1 MSRFIFLGAPG
12 AGKGTQA
19 KVLSE
24 LCHIPHIST
33 GDILRAAVS
42 SQTPLGLKAQ
52 SYMDRGELVPDSLV
66 VDMIRER
73 LNQADVESGWIL
85 DGFPRNVP
93 QAEFLD
99 ALLSEVSQPM
109 DQAVYFDVPDG
120 VLAVRMLERGRKDDT
135 EDVIKTRLK
144 IYREQT
150 SPLLDFYR
158 SRGQLVA
165 IDGNQAMESVTAE
178 LKKLV

>member
-19 KVLSE
+19 KVMSG

-42 SQTPLGLKAQ
+42 SATPLGVKAQ
-52 SYMDRGELVPDSLV
+52 SYMDRGELVPDLLV

-73 LNQADVESGWIL
+73 LGEADVEPGWIL

-99 ALLSEVSQPM
+99 TLLAEVGQPI

-144 IYREQT
+144 IYHEQT

-158 SRGQLVA
+158 SRDQLVA
-165 IDGNQAMESVTAE
+165 IDGNQAMERVTAE